1 MLTLKPHFASNS
13 TLIQTRG
20 FNMGASAAQLDSME
34 EELVKT
40 LADAAKHINKNYDVE
55 GLHSSFPDRMEKLRK
70 RGGDRLTEH

>member
-20 FNMGASAAQLDSME
+20 FNMGASAAQLAKR
-34 EELVKT
+34 ELVKT